1 MSTDWPFDPETGEL
15 MEAAPSN
22 VTEISVSELSFALKR
37 TLEEGFSH
45 VRVRGELSRVSRPAS
60 GHCYFDLKDD
70 KSVISAVVWKG
81 NLSRLAVAPEQGLE
95 VIVTG
100 KVTTFPGQ
108 SKYQIVV

>member
-60 GHCYFDLKDD
+60 GHC
-70 KSVISAVVWKG
+70 SMRARRNSPPKG
-81 NLSRLAVAPEQGLE
+81 CLMKIANRPFP
-95 VIVTG
+95 
-100 KVTTFPGQ
+100 TFPM
-108 SKYQIVV
+108 